1 MEVRPLRDD
10 YESGA
15 LRIRISALIRRGQR
29 VGLLSFCQVKMQQ
42 RMTVCKKRK
51 RAFTEPDHADTLI
64 LDFPTPITMQNQ
76 CLLLMQNHYLLLKP
90 YSLW

>member
-1 MEVRPLRDD
+1 MIEVRPLRDD

-29 VGLLSFCQVKMQQ
+29 VGLLSFCHVKMQQ
-42 RMTVCKKRK
+42 RMIVCKKKGRGLSP
-51 RAFTEPDHADTLI
+51 EPDHTDTLI
-64 LDFPTPITMQNQ
+64 LDFPTSITMQNQ
-76 CLLLMQNHYLLLKP
+76 YLLLKP